1 MSQVRLAFRTLF
13 GSPLVTSVA
22 IVSLALG
29 IGANAAI
36 FSMFDQMLL
45 RALPVSEPSSL
56 VNLSAPGPKPGSN
69 SSNSAGRTEHVFSY
83 PMFRDLEREQRMFG
97 GLAAHRTFG
106 ANLAHGGQTD
116 SATGLQVSGSYFGV
130 LGIQPAVGRLF
141 TEEDDRTPGAHPL
154 VVLSNELWERQ
165 FGASPDVIGDAMIV
179 NGTSLT
185 IVGVTPRGFHGTTL
199 GVRPEIY
206 VPITMR
212 GVLVP
217 GWEGFENRRSYWVY
231 VFGRLEPGVALE
243 QAETS
248 LNVTYGAII
257 NEIEAPLQEGM
268 SDETMAR
275 FKEKRVA
282 VADGR
287 RGQSV
292 VRSEARAPLTLL
304 LGVTGFVLLIAC
316 ANVANLLLARGAG
329 RASEMAVRLAIGA
342 SRRQLVGQL
351 LLESCMLAALGGLAG
366 VLTARWTLQ
375 VIHSMLPPFAALTIQ
390 PVLDP
395 TVLGFAAALSIATG
409 LAFGI
414 FPALDAS
421 RPDLVSS
428 LRGLSGQAG
437 GSGAASYFRTAMAT
451 SQIALSM
458 ALLVAAGL
466 FTRSLVNVT
475 RVDLGLE
482 ADELITFSV
491 SPELN
496 GYTPDQSR
504 AFFERMEDDLGAL
517 PGVSGVVAS
526 RVQLIAGNNWGT
538 SVSVE
543 GFEAGP
549 DTDVHSQFNQV
560 GPDFFKTLGIPL
572 LAGREF
578 TRADALETPKVAIV
592 NEAFARK
599 FNLGRDAVGRR
610 MGTGRGDEL
619 DIEIVGLVP
628 DAKYSEVKDVPPP
641 QFVVPYRQTER
652 VGSTNFYV
660 RSAGVPDAVLT
671 AIPGVVKRLDPNLPI
686 EELRT
691 MEMQVRENVFLDRF
705 ISSLATAFAL
715 LATLL
720 AAVGLY
726 GVLAYT
732 VSQRTREFGL
742 RMALGA
748 DDRRVRAMV
757 LSRVAKMTAVGS
769 IIGLLFAVALGRLAE
784 SLLFELEGNDPTVFA
799 AALVTL
805 TIVAL
810 VAGYLPA
817 RRASR
822 IDPMTALRYE

>member
-1 MSQVRLAFRTLF
+1 MSQVRLALRTLF
-13 GSPLVTSVA
+13 KTPLVTSVA

-45 RALPVSEPSSL
+45 RPLPVSEPSSL

-69 SSNSAGRTEHVFSY
+69 SSNNAGRTRDVFSY
-83 PMFRDLEREQRMFG
+83 PMFRDLERDQKMFA

-106 ANLAHGGQTD
+106 TNLAYRGKTE
-116 SATGLQVSGSYFGV
+116 SAEGAQVSGSYFGV
-130 LGIQPAVGRLF
+130 LGIQPAIGRLF
-141 TEEDDRTPGAHPL
+141 SEEDDRTPGAHPL
-154 VVLSNELWERQ
+154 VVLSNDFWERQ
-165 FGASPDVIGDAMIV
+165 FGASRDVIGEALVV
-179 NGTSLT
+179 NGTSMT
-185 IVGVTPRGFHGTTL
+185 IVGVTLRGFHGTTL
-199 GVRPEIY
+199 GSRPEIY
-206 VPITMR
+206 VPISMR
-212 GVLVP
+212 GVVVP

-231 VFGRLEPGVALE
+231 VFGRLQRDASLT

-248 LNVTYGAII
+248 LNVTYSAII
-257 NEIEAPLQEGM
+257 NEVEAPLQEGM
-268 SDETMAR
+268 SDETMAL
-275 FKEKRVA
+275 FKEKRVTLA
-282 VADGR
+282 KGA
-287 RGQSV
+287 RGQSNV
-292 VRSEARAPLTLL
+292 HGEARAPLILL

-316 ANVANLLLARGAG
+316 ANIANLLLARGAA

-342 SRRQLVGQL
+342 NRRQLIGQL
-351 LLESCMLAALGGLAG
+351 LLESCLLAVLGGLAG
-366 VLTARWTLQ
+366 VLTARWMLQ
-375 VIHSMLPPFAALTIQ
+375 VIHSMLPPFAAPTIQ

-395 TVLGFAAALSIATG
+395 TVLGFAAALSIVTG
-409 LAFGI
+409 LTFGI
-414 FPALDAS
+414 FPALSAS

-428 LRGLSGQAG
+428 LRGQSGQPG
-437 GSGAASYFRTAMAT
+437 GSAAASYFRTALAT

-466 FTRSLVNVT
+466 FIRSLVNLT

-482 ADELITFSV
+482 ADELITFAI

-496 GYTPDQSR
+496 GYTPEQSR
-504 AFFERMEDDLGAL
+504 AFFERMEDELGAV
-517 PGVSGVVAS
+517 PGVSSVVAS
-526 RVQLIAGNNWGT
+526 RVSLIAGNNWGT

-560 GPDFFKTLGIPL
+560 GPDFFETLGIPL

-578 TRADALETPKVAIV
+578 TRADTLETPKVAIV

-599 FNLGRDAVGRR
+599 FNLGREVVGRR
-610 MGTGRGDEL
+610 MGTGRQDEL
-619 DIEIVGLVP
+619 DIKIVGFVP

-641 QFVVPYRQTER
+641 QFVVPYRQNER
-652 VGSTNFYV
+652 IGSTNFCV
-660 RSAGVPDAVLT
+660 RSAGAPDAVLA
-671 AIPGVVKRLDPNLPI
+671 AIPSVVKRLDPNLPI

-691 MEMQVRENVFLDRF
+691 METQVRDNVFVNRF

-720 AAVGLY
+720 AGVGLY

-748 DDRRVRAMV
+748 DAGQVRTMV
-757 LSRVAKMTAVGS
+757 LGSVAKMTLVGGA
-769 IIGLLFAVALGRLAE
+769 IGLLAAVALGRLAE
-784 SLLFELEGNDPTVFA
+784 SLLFELKGSDPVVLLA
-799 AALVTL
+799 AVAILSV
-805 TIVAL
+805 VAL
-810 VAGYLPA
+810 GAGYLPA

-822 IDPMTALRYE
+822 IDPMSALRYE